1 MVDKNELSA
10 LEDADAEEE
19 TYDNLVSYVKG
30 RYERARTRRYTDE
43 ERWVQAYRNY
53 RGLYGPDV
61 QFTETEKSRVFIK
74 VTKTKVLA
82 AYGQLIDVLF
92 SQNRFPIG
100 IEPTALPEGVLDT
113 VHIDP
118 KEQEQEDALEQIKNQ
133 YGYAGDG
140 LDLKPG
146 TTTDMLK
153 EMLGPLQEDL
163 EELEGLKEGPGQTQ
177 SAITF
182 HPSMVAAKKM
192 EKKIKDQLEESSATK
207 HLRHSVFECVLFGTA
222 IMKGPFAV
230 DKEYANWDEEGE
242 YDPIIKTIPKVEYT
256 SVWDFYPDPDAFN
269 IEDATYTIERHRLT
283 RPQLRALKKRPFFRS
298 KAIEEAIGYGENY
311 SQEWWEDSIQDA
323 ETASDFGNDGHSAG
337 SGSGDVERFEV
348 LEFWGTIDK
357 DIASLQDLEI
367 PEKYIN
373 DDEIQINCWVCNN
386 QILRF
391 VINPF
396 TPKRIPYVASPYE
409 INPYS
414 FFGVGLAENMDDT
427 QTLMNGFM
435 RLAVDNA
442 ILSGNLLIEVDETNL
457 APGQD
462 LTVYPGKIFRRQG
475 GAPGQAIFGTKFP
488 NVSSENMMLFDKA
501 RVLSDESS
509 GLPSYSYGQTG
520 VQGTGRTASGISML
534 MGAASNSI
542 RTVIKNMD
550 DYMLRPMGE
559 AIFAFNMQFDFD
571 PEIRGD
577 LEVRARGTESFMK
590 NEVRSQRLISFLQI
604 ASSPVLAPF
613 AKFPY
618 IMREIAATMDLDVDK
633 VTNNPEEA
641 FRQALLLQQMQQQ
654 IVEENPQPPQGI
666 DPTGTGGG
674 NIGTGQAP
682 APGEQGFATGGGPNE
697 GTQQQQQQ
705 AQAPQG
711 GGQQIPPEL
720 MAMLQQGGGGNA

>member
-10 LEDADAEEE
+10 LEEKTEDERP
-19 TYDNLVSYVKG
+19 YDSLVGYVEA
-30 RYERARTRRYTDE
+30 RFERARTRRYSDE
-43 ERWVQAYRNY
+43 ERWVQAYKNY
-53 RGLYGPDV
+53 RGIYGPDV

-82 AYGQLIDVLF
+82 AYGQLVDVLF

-100 IEPTALPEGVLDT
+100 VEPTTLPEGVADT
-113 VHIDP
+113 VHVDP
-118 KEQEQEDALEQIKNQ
+118 KEQEQEQALEQIRDI
-133 YGYAGDG
+133 YGSLGDG
-140 LDLKPG
+140 NDLQPG
-146 TTTDMLK
+146 DTTDMLRDR
-153 EMLGPLQEDL
+153 LGPQQEDL
-163 EELEGLKEGPGQTQ
+163 EDIEGLEEGPGQTQ
-177 SAITF
+177 SSVTF
-182 HPSMVAAKKM
+182 HPAMVAAKRM

-207 HLRHSVFECVLFGTA
+207 QLRFSVFECVLFGTGV
-222 IMKGPFAV
+222 MKGPFAL
-230 DKEYANWDEEGE
+230 DKEYPNWDEEGD
-242 YDPIIKTIPKVEYT
+242 YDPIIKTIPKVEHT
-256 SVWDFYPDPDAFN
+256 SVWDFYPDPDAYN
-269 IEDATYTIERHRLT
+269 MEDATYTVERHRMT

-298 KAIEEAIGYGENY
+298 NAIDDAIKYGESYN
-311 SQEWWEDSIQDA
+311 QEWWEESLNDNDV
-323 ETASDFGNDGHSAG
+323 ASDFGGEGFS
-337 SGSGDVERFEV
+337 SYSGDVERFQV
-348 LEFWGTIDK
+348 LEFWGTVDREIVEN
-357 DIASLQDLEI
+357 QGLEI
-367 PEKYIN
+367 PEKFLE
-373 DDEIQINCWVCNN
+373 DDEIQINAWVCNGE
-386 QILRF
+386 ILRF

-520 VQGTGRTASGISML
+520 VMGTGRTASGISML
-534 MGAASNSI
+534 MGAASNAI

-559 AIFAFNMQFDFD
+559 ALFAFNMQFDFD
-571 PEIRGD
+571 PDIKGD
-577 LEVRARGTESFMK
+577 LEIRARGTESFMK

-618 IMREIAATMDLDVDK
+618 IMREIAATMDLDVEK

-641 FRQALLLQQMQQQ
+641 FRQAILLQQMQQQ
-654 IVEENPQPPQGI
+654 MAEQNPQPM

-682 APGEQGFATGGGPNE
+682 APGEQGFATGGGPNA

-705 AQAPQG
+705 AQ
-711 GGQQIPPEL
+711 GGQGQQLPPEL
-720 MAMLQQGGGGNA
+720 MAMLQQQAGGNA

>member
-10 LEDADAEEE
+10 LEEKTEDERS
-19 TYDNLVSYVKG
+19 YDSLVSYVEA
-30 RYERARTRRYTDE
+30 RYERAKTRRYSDE
-43 ERWVQAYRNY
+43 ERWVQAYKNY
-53 RGLYGPDV
+53 RGIYGPDV

-82 AYGQLIDVLF
+82 AYGQLVDVLF

-100 IEPTALPEGVLDT
+100 VEPTALPDGVVDS
-113 VHIDP
+113 VHVDP
-118 KEQEQEDALEQIKNQ
+118 KEQEQEKALEQIKDI
-133 YGYAGDG
+133 YGSPGDG
-140 LDLKPG
+140 NDLQPG
-146 TTTDMLK
+146 DTTDTLA
-153 EMLGPLQEDL
+153 ERLGPQKEELED
-163 EELEGLKEGPGQTQ
+163 LEGLKEGPGQTQ
-177 SAITF
+177 TAVTF
-182 HPSMVAAKKM
+182 HPAMVAAKKM

-222 IMKGPFAV
+222 VMKGPFAL
-230 DKEYANWDEEGE
+230 DKEYANWDDKGD
-242 YDPIIKTIPKVEYT
+242 YDPIVKTIPRVEYV
-256 SVWDFYPDPDAFN
+256 SVWDFYPDPDAYN
-269 IEDATYTIERHRLT
+269 MEDATYTVERHRLT

-298 KAIEEAIGYGENY
+298 KAIDDAIKMGENY
-311 SQEWWEDSIQDA
+311 NQEWWEESLNDNEVS
-323 ETASDFGNDGHSAG
+323 SDFGGEGYASNN
-337 SGSGDVERFEV
+337 GDVERYEV

-357 DIASLQDLEI
+357 DIATIQNLEI
-367 PEKYIN
+367 PEKFLK
-373 DDEIQINCWVCNN
+373 DDEIQVNAWVCNGE
-386 QILRF
+386 ILRF

-409 INPYS
+409 LNPYS

-442 ILSGNLLIEVDETNL
+442 VLSGNLLIEVDETNL

-520 VQGTGRTASGISML
+520 VMGTGRTASGISML
-534 MGAASNSI
+534 MGAASNAI

-559 AIFAFNMQFDFD
+559 ALFAFNMQFDFD
-571 PEIRGD
+571 PEIKGD
-577 LEVRARGTESFMK
+577 LEIRARGTESFMK

-618 IMREIAATMDLDVDK
+618 IMREIASTMDLDVEK
-633 VTNNPEEA
+633 VTNSPEEA

-654 IVEENPQPPQGI
+654 MVEQNQQTPQQM
-666 DPTGTGGG
+666 DPTGAGGG

-682 APGEQGFATGGGPNE
+682 APGEQGFATGGGQNT

-705 AQAPQG
+705 AQ
-711 GGQQIPPEL
+711 GGQGQQLPPEL
-720 MAMLQQGGGGNA
+720 MAMLQQQAGGNA

>member
-1 MVDKNELSA
+1 
-10 LEDADAEEE
+10 
-19 TYDNLVSYVKG
+19 
-30 RYERARTRRYTDE
+30 
-43 ERWVQAYRNY
+43 
-53 RGLYGPDV
+53 
-61 QFTETEKSRVFIK
+61 
-74 VTKTKVLA
+74 
-82 AYGQLIDVLF
+82 
-92 SQNRFPIG
+92 
-100 IEPTALPEGVLDT
+100 
-113 VHIDP
+113 
-118 KEQEQEDALEQIKNQ
+118 
-133 YGYAGDG
+133 
-140 LDLKPG
+140 
-146 TTTDMLK
+146 
-153 EMLGPLQEDL
+153 
-163 EELEGLKEGPGQTQ
+163 
-177 SAITF
+177 
-182 HPSMVAAKKM
+182 
-192 EKKIKDQLEESSATK
+192 
-207 HLRHSVFECVLFGTA
+207 
-222 IMKGPFAV
+222 MKGPFAL
-230 DKEYANWDEEGE
+230 DKEYPNWDEEGD
-242 YDPIIKTIPKVEYT
+242 YDPIVKTIPKVEHT
-256 SVWDFYPDPDAFN
+256 SVWDFYPDPDAYN
-269 IEDATYTIERHRLT
+269 MEDATYTVERHRMT

-298 KAIEEAIGYGENY
+298 KAIDDAIKYGENY
-311 SQEWWEDSIQDA
+311 NQEWWEESLNDNDV
-323 ETASDFGNDGHSAG
+323 ASDFGGEGFS
-337 SGSGDVERFEV
+337 SYSGDVERFQV
-348 LEFWGTIDK
+348 LEFWGTVDREIVEN
-357 DIASLQDLEI
+357 QGLEI
-367 PEKYIN
+367 PEKFLE
-373 DDEIQINCWVCNN
+373 DDEIQINAWVCNGE
-386 QILRF
+386 ILRF

-520 VQGTGRTASGISML
+520 VMGTGRTASGISML
-534 MGAASNSI
+534 MGAASNAI

-559 AIFAFNMQFDFD
+559 ALFAFNMQFDFD
-571 PEIRGD
+571 PEIKGD
-577 LEVRARGTESFMK
+577 LEIRARGTESFMK

-618 IMREIAATMDLDVDK
+618 IMREIASTMDLDVEK

-654 IVEENPQPPQGI
+654 MAEQNPQPAQ
-666 DPTGTGGG
+666 DPTGAGGG

-682 APGEQGFATGGGPNE
+682 APGEQGFTTGGGPNA

-705 AQAPQG
+705 AQG
-711 GGQQIPPEL
+711 GQGQQIPPEL
-720 MAMLQQGGGGNA
+720 MAMMQQQAGGNA

>member
-1 MVDKNELSA
+1 
-10 LEDADAEEE
+10 
-19 TYDNLVSYVKG
+19 
-30 RYERARTRRYTDE
+30 
-43 ERWVQAYRNY
+43 
-53 RGLYGPDV
+53 
-61 QFTETEKSRVFIK
+61 
-74 VTKTKVLA
+74 
-82 AYGQLIDVLF
+82 
-92 SQNRFPIG
+92 
-100 IEPTALPEGVLDT
+100 
-113 VHIDP
+113 
-118 KEQEQEDALEQIKNQ
+118 
-133 YGYAGDG
+133 
-140 LDLKPG
+140 
-146 TTTDMLK
+146 
-153 EMLGPLQEDL
+153 
-163 EELEGLKEGPGQTQ
+163 
-177 SAITF
+177 
-182 HPSMVAAKKM
+182 
-192 EKKIKDQLEESSATK
+192 
-207 HLRHSVFECVLFGTA
+207 
-222 IMKGPFAV
+222 
-230 DKEYANWDEEGE
+230 
-242 YDPIIKTIPKVEYT
+242 
-256 SVWDFYPDPDAFN
+256 
-269 IEDATYTIERHRLT
+269 
-283 RPQLRALKKRPFFRS
+283 
-298 KAIEEAIGYGENY
+298 
-311 SQEWWEDSIQDA
+311 
-323 ETASDFGNDGHSAG
+323 
-337 SGSGDVERFEV
+337 
-348 LEFWGTIDK
+348 
-357 DIASLQDLEI
+357 
-367 PEKYIN
+367 
-373 DDEIQINCWVCNN
+373 
-386 QILRF
+386 
-391 VINPF
+391 
-396 TPKRIPYVASPYE
+396 
-409 INPYS
+409 
-414 FFGVGLAENMDDT
+414 MDDT

-534 MGAASNSI
+534 MGAASNAI

-559 AIFAFNMQFDFD
+559 ALFAFNMQFDFD

-654 IVEENPQPPQGI
+654 IVAENPQPQQ
-666 DPTGTGGG
+666 DPTGAGGG

-682 APGEQGFATGGGPNE
+682 APGEQGFATGGGPNA